1 MLKNYLKIA
10 IRNLLRNKVYSLIN
24 VLGLA
29 VGLTCAILLFLYIQ
43 DELNYDNYHKDAAQV
58 FRLEQKVRKADQ
70 EETSVYFKA
79 DLIPN
84 LKRALPEIKQAS
96 RVLYST
102 SSLRAGKREKVFSR
116 DIYYTDP
123 SIFQILT
130 YQPIVGDLQKALTQP
145 NSIVLTRKLAVR
157 LYNTPKLALGQPLT
171 FNDDFTLTI
180 TAVIED
186 VPANSHLRPKALVAL
201 SVFAKASPEVFKNYP
216 MYSTYVKLAKNASPQ
231 ALVKKMPAVF
241 KKYNKGSWFKG
252 ATVDFQLSPIDHIY
266 LNAPL
271 KRDHGSHGDR
281 KLVYIFMAVAL
292 LIVLIAC
299 INYMNLATARSIER
313 AKEVGIRKV
322 VGSHRSQL
330 IKQFIIEAI
339 TLSLLALVISICMVE
354 LVLPLF
360 NQLSGKQL
368 AINYVN
374 QPLVIP
380 TLVGLA
386 IFIGLLSGS
395 YPAFVLSAFKP
406 VLVLKGKFSSS
417 RKGANTRRL
426 LVVFQFSVSIIMVIC
441 TWAVYQQMQ
450 YVRQKK
456 LGFNQDQLYKVVFYD
471 PKDGKKYNTIKQQLL
486 QFPGITKVTNTS
498 LRMEE
503 WYGDEMSST
512 EEVTL
517 ENGNRTKSEISYYL
531 VTPDFFE
538 VIGVPIVKGRN
549 LDTKRASDYAK
560 SIIVNEAFVRK
571 YNWSNPIG
579 KQVGSAKVVGVVK
592 DFHTKSLY
600 QTIQPFAMSLGEK
613 SLEQYSIK
621 KYFFMRLHPKNI
633 DQSIAHIKKVWN
645 KYNLK
650 TQFNGR
656 FLDQQFAKAYEADQR
671 RGQIFLIFSLLT
683 IFIAELGLFGLAS
696 FNALQRTKEIGIR
709 KVLGASIQQILL
721 LLSRDF
727 VRLVLIAS
735 IIAFPIAYYFMDQ
748 WLQSF
753 AYRTPI
759 HWSLF
764 VLAGLITLLIALL
777 TVSFQS
783 VRTARTNP
791 VEVLKNE

>member
-10 IRNLLRNKVYSLIN
+10 IRNLLRNKTYSLIN

-58 FRLEQKVRKADQ
+58 FRLEQKMSKTDK
-70 EETSVYFKA
+70 EETSVYFQA
-79 DLIPN
+79 GLIPN
-84 LKRALPEIKQAS
+84 LKRELPEIKQAA

-102 SSLRAGKREKVFSR
+102 SSLRTDKKEKIFSR
-116 DIYYTDP
+116 DIYYADP
-123 SIFQILT
+123 AIFQILT
-130 YQPIVGDLQKALTQP
+130 YKPIVGDLQKALTTP
-145 NSIVLTRKLAVR
+145 NSIVLTRKLAVQ

-171 FNDDFTLTI
+171 LNDSFTLTV

-186 VPANSHLRPKALVAL
+186 VPTNSHLRPKAIVTL
-201 SVFAKASPEVFKNYP
+201 SVFAKASPEVFKNFA
-216 MYSTYVKLAKNASPQ
+216 MFSTYVKLAKNASPST
-231 ALVKKMPAVF
+231 LVKKIQTVF
-241 KKYNKGSWFKG
+241 KKYNNNPRYKGVE
-252 ATVDFQLSPIDHIY
+252 VDFQLSAINDIY
-266 LNAPL
+266 LNTPL
-271 KRDHGSHGDR
+271 KKDHGSHGDR
-281 KLVYIFMAVAL
+281 KLVYIFIVVAL
-292 LIVLIAC
+292 LIVLVAC

-330 IKQFIIEAI
+330 IKQFIIEAVC
-339 TLSLLALVISICMVE
+339 LSLVALLLSICLVE
-354 LVLPLF
+354 LVLPFF

-368 AINYVN
+368 TINYIS

-380 TLVGLA
+380 VLLSLA

-395 YPAFVLSAFKP
+395 YPALVLSAFKP
-406 VLVLKGKFSSS
+406 VLVLKGEFASS
-417 RKGANTRRL
+417 RKGVNTRRS
-426 LVVFQFSVSIIMVIC
+426 LVVFQFSVSIVMVIS
-441 TWAVYQQMQ
+441 TWGVYQQMQ

-456 LGFNQDQLYKVVFYD
+456 LGFNQEQLYKVTFYD
-471 PKDGKKYNTIKQQLL
+471 PKDGKKYSTIKQQLL

-512 EEVTL
+512 EDVTL
-517 ENGNRTKSEISYYL
+517 ENGSRTKSEINYYL

-538 VIGVPIVKGRN
+538 VMGVPIVTGRN
-549 LDTKRASDYAK
+549 LNTKLASDYTK

-571 YNWSNPIG
+571 YNWKKPLG
-579 KQVGSAKVVGVVK
+579 KQVGDARVVGVVK

-613 SLEQYSIK
+613 SLEKYSLK
-621 KYFFMRLHPKNI
+621 KYFFVRLHPKNI
-633 DQSIAHIKKVWN
+633 DQSIAHIEKVWSE
-645 KYNLK
+645 YNLK

-696 FNALQRTKEIGIR
+696 FSALQRTKEIGIR

-727 VRLVLIAS
+727 VRLVLVS
-735 IIAFPIAYYFMDQ
+735 SVIAFPIAYYFMDR
-748 WLQSF
+748 WLQNF
-753 AYRTPI
+753 AYRTPM
-759 HWSLF
+759 HWGIF
-764 VLAGLITLLIALL
+764 VLAGLATLLIALF

-783 VRTARTNP
+783 WRTARVNP
-791 VEVLKNE
+791 VEVLKDE